1 VKVLLAQKWRP
12 VLFLSAF
19 APLISLRALQGYAL
33 LRQHILRYGI
43 CRIRHR
49 GMPLSRVMV
58 EEDAADVWWKPPW
71 KIVRLRFIFDL
82 LLVSIVAVIGITIGL

>member
-1 VKVLLAQKWRP
+1 
-12 VLFLSAF
+12 
-19 APLISLRALQGYAL
+19 
-33 LRQHILRYGI
+33 
-43 CRIRHR
+43 
-49 GMPLSRVMV
+49 MPLSRVMV